1 MSAFL
6 ASDIAESNIDAYLCK
21 FLGEKR
27 YNLQVA
33 TLIPKYMVFTHIY
46 FM

>member
-6 ASDIAESNIDAYLCK
+6 ASDIAESNIDAY
-21 FLGEKR
+21 FVNSLGEKK